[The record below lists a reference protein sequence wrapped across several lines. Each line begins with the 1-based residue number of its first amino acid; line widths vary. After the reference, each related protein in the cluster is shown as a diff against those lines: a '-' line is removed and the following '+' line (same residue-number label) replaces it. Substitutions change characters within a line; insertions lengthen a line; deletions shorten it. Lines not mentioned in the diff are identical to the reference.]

1 MTMAIVFASPRVETV
16 FYVFVFTPAT
26 TALFMPMMPSAPT
39 RMSRLRP
46 GPPQDCRDCGLYR
59 ICFAP
64 KLGVTGADG
73 HPARLHRLTLR
84 RGALLPTGSGVAIY
98 AVRAGALRLEVQGSH
113 GAAAVAGFRVP
124 GEIIA
129 VSGARPDLHWSALEL
144 THLCALPARQLGAA
158 MAHNADLPLAVARL
172 LLEESETGLRRL
184 RQAWRGSAA
193 QRVAGLLLDLQRRC
207 RAGARMRLPVSRRDM
222 AAYLDLT
229 LATVSRVLSQMQDRG
244 LIWRRGR
251 QLELRNLPALAAL
264 ADSEAAPLPR
274 VAGAAS

>member
-1 MTMAIVFASPRVETV
+1 MTMTIVFALPRVETV
-16 FYVFVFTPAT
+16 FYVLVFTPAM
-26 TALFMPMMPSAPT
+26 TALPMPAMPSAHT
-39 RMSRLRP
+39 RMTRLRP

-64 KLGVTGADG
+64 KLGVTGGYG

-84 RGALLPTGSGVAIY
+84 RGALLPTDSGVAIY
-98 AVRAGALRLEVQGSH
+98 AVRAGALRLEVQGQQ
-113 GAAAVAGFRVP
+113 GAATVAGFRVP
-124 GEIIA
+124 GEVIA
-129 VSGARPDLHWSALEL
+129 VSGTRPDLHWSALEL

-158 MAHNADLPLAVARL
+158 MSRNADLPLAVARL

-207 RAGARMRLPVSRRDM
+207 RAGSRMRLPVSRRDM

-229 LATVSRVLSQMQDRG
+229 LATVSRVLSQMQARG
-244 LIWRRGR
+244 LVWRRGR
-251 QLELRNLPALAAL
+251 QLELRDPAALAAL
-264 ADSEAAPLPR
+264 ADSEAMPLPR